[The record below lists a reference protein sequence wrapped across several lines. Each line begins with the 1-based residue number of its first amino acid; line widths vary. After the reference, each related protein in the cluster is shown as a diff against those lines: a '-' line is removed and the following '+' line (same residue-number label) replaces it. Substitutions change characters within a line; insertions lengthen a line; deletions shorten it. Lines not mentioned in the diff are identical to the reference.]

1 MFTIKQ
7 MTYFDALA
15 RERHFGRAADA
26 AAVTQPALSAQ
37 IAEMERLAGQS
48 IFERKRGGVILTD
61 FGAQLLPL
69 VRAILEQVRQLSD
82 VAANAENAPA
92 RTLRLGMIPTV
103 APYLLPV
110 MLPALSTSNPSL
122 TLKVREAMTE
132 TLVAELRDGALDAII
147 AASPIVESGLV
158 AIDLFEDRFF
168 IASSTNMTDVLTSPM
183 TQDAVAL
190 DRLLLLDEGHCLRD
204 QALAVCATGTGKQ
217 LVNFGAT
224 SLTTLLQM
232 VSNGMGM
239 TLLPEIAL
247 SAETRGRDDLII
259 TPFASPAPSR
269 TICLFHRA
277 TTQGNRG
284 IGDVAAC
291 VANVSKTL
299 LRPAAL

>member
-15 RERHFGRAADA
+15 RERHFGRAAHA
-26 AAVTQPALSAQ
+26 ASVTQPALSAQ

-48 IFERKRGGVILTD
+48 MFERKRGGVILTE
-61 FGAQLLPL
+61 FGAQMLPL
-69 VRAILEQVRQLSD
+69 VRAILEQVRQLND
-82 VAANAENAPA
+82 IAANAHNASA

-103 APYLLPV
+103 APYLLPLL
-110 MLPALSTSNPSL
+110 LPALAQSNPSL
-122 TLKVREAMTE
+122 TLKVREAVTE
-132 TLVAELRDGALDAII
+132 TLVSELRDGALDAII
-147 AASPIVESGLV
+147 AASPIPESGLV
-158 AIDLFEDRFF
+158 GIDLFKDRFF

-204 QALAVCATGTGKQ
+204 QALAVCAASGGRQ

-247 SAETRGRDDLII
+247 PAETRGRADLII
-259 TPFASPAPSR
+259 TPFATPAPSR
-269 TICLFHRA
+269 HIALFHRA
-277 TTQGNRG
+277 TTLSNRG

-291 VANVSKTL
+291 VRSVAKTL
-299 LRPAAL
+299 LRVD